1 MDTDMAVPDFQTLM
15 LPILQFFG
23 DEKVHSNDE
32 VNVALVKKYSLS
44 EAETDELIP
53 SGRAKRF
60 RNRVAWA
67 LTYLTTARLL
77 ESVSR
82 GQRQITARG
91 KDVLKSAPARI
102 DLKFLNRF
110 AEIRELRKPKEA
122 TEAEDPQMAS
132 IAAETPDEMLA
143 TAFEVAQG
151 PKRSEILNAIL
162 AKPPEFFEQLVL
174 DVMTAAGYGG
184 RIENG
189 AEHLGKSGDGG
200 VDGVIKEDA
209 LGLELIYVQAKRYGL
224 DHAIGRQD
232 VQQFAGSLEGFRARK
247 GVFIT
252 TSYFAETAK
261 KYAQQ
266 IEKKIAL
273 IDGPMLVDL
282 MLKYSVGVRTIRKFE
297 LKDVDQDYFNNE

>member
-1 MDTDMAVPDFQTLM
+1 MAIPDFQTLM

-23 DEKVHSNDE
+23 DEKVHTNDE
-32 VNVALVKKYSLS
+32 VNICLVKKYSLS

-53 SGRAKRF
+53 SGLAKRF

-77 ESVSR
+77 ESGSR
-82 GQRQITARG
+82 GQRKITARG
-91 KDVLKSAPARI
+91 KDVLKAAPARI
-102 DLKFLNRF
+102 DLRFLNQF
-110 AEIRELRKPKEA
+110 AEIRELRKAKEA
-122 TEAEDPQMAS
+122 PEEDDPQSTSVAS
-132 IAAETPDEMLA
+132 ETPDEMLA

-151 PKRSEILNAIL
+151 PKRAEILNAIL
-162 AKPPEFFEQLVL
+162 SKPPEFFEQLVL

-247 GVFIT
+247 GIFIT
-252 TSYFAETAK
+252 TSYFAETAR

-273 IDGPMLVDL
+273 IDGSMLVDL
-282 MLKYSVGVRTIRKFE
+282 MLKYNVGVRTIRKFE